1 MTTFSRLIAVAALA
15 ATLGGCAG
23 SAVPRPTPPTA
34 VRPAPPP
41 TPPRITQSNS
51 LVGHNANAALQMFG
65 KPRLDLQEG
74 MGRKLQFAGT
84 PCILDV
90 YYYAPKQ
97 GSEPIATHVD
107 ARTPEGRDANVDS
120 CINALSR
127 R

>member
-1 MTTFSRLIAVAALA
+1 MTNISRLIAVAALA
-15 ATLGGCAG
+15 ATLGGCGAA
-23 SAVPRPTPPTA
+23 AVPRPAPPSG

-65 KPRLDLQEG
+65 KPRLDVQEG

-97 GSEPIATHVD
+97 GSEPVATHVD
-107 ARTPEGRDANVDS
+107 ARTPEGRDANVES
-120 CINALSR
+120 CINALGR